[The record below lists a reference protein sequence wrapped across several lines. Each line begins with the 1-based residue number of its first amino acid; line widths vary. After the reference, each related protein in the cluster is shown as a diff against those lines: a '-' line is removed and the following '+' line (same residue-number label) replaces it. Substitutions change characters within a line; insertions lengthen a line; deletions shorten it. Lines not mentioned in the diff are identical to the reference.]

1 MSNATEEAC
10 ILIRKWDKI
19 IFLFFFKSTEERNQL
34 SLI

>member
-1 MSNATEEAC
+1 MSNAKEEAC

-19 IFLFFFKSTEERNQL
+19 IFIFFKSTEERNQL